1 MMSRRLMSALAALL
15 LVYATGAAAQWAWRD
30 ANGSVVFS
38 DQPPPAGVK
47 AAQIVRQPGGVPAPS
62 TGPVYVSDQPAAA
75 KPETKAEAPKAPA
88 ATAPAA
94 PKTLAEREMESRQR
108 AQQKAEADRK
118 ANEEQSRRQQLAQ
131 DCERA
136 RGYLRALEDGR
147 RIAQTDAQGN
157 QVIIDD
163 ATRAA
168 EVARVRARIASDC
181 H

>member
-1 MMSRRLMSALAALL
+1 MKSRRLMSFVAASLLA
-15 LVYATGAAAQWAWRD
+15 YATAAAGQWAWRD
-30 ANGSVVFS
+30 ANGGIVFS

-47 AAQIVRQPGGVPAPS
+47 ASQIVRQPGGAASPP

-75 KPETKAEAPKAPA
+75 KTETKAEPKKAPVA
-88 ATAPAA
+88 APRTA
-94 PKTLAEREMESRQR
+94 PKTLAERAMESRQR
-108 AQQKAEADRK
+108 AQQQAEADRK
-118 ANEEQSRRQQLAQ
+118 ASEERARKQQIVQ

-147 RIAQTDAQGN
+147 RVAQTDAQGN
-157 QVIIDD
+157 QVVIDD

-168 EVARVRARIASDC
+168 EVARIRARIAADC